1 MKGRSKMEGQQ
12 PDARQSLYES
22 ILLVLMNEEVDIS
35 RVKNGI
41 YMALNGY
48 EVQERTTEIALI
60 SQGRNEQLMKRFLLA
75 KTVRGCTPRTL
86 EYYRSTL
93 KFVFDYI
100 NKTVDDITSDDVRI
114 YSIMRMR
121 RDGITAVTAD
131 NELRI
136 LRSFFN
142 YLQQEEILLRNPM
155 TKIERIK
162 APKVKKEA
170 FTDMEIEKIR
180 IQAIETGLKEAMI
193 AETLL
198 STGARVA
205 ELSQVKLCDIE
216 GKRMLVHGK
225 GQKDRYVYLNAKAE
239 LAMSRY
245 LKTRDD
251 DNPYLIP
258 GCKMGKGEQK
268 VGRPAKYNRYGH
280 IGTSGIEIIVRKLA
294 KAAGVAEGN
303 PHKYRRTC
311 ATMALRKG
319 MPIEQV
325 SKMLGHERIETTQIY
340 LDLGEED
347 LKAAH
352 RRYVV

>member
-1 MKGRSKMEGQQ
+1 MEGQQ
-12 PDARQSLYES
+12 TDARQSLYEN
-22 ILLVLMNEEVDIS
+22 LLMVLMNKEMDIGC
-35 RVKNGI
+35 VKDGI
-41 YMALNGY
+41 YAAISKY
-48 EVQERTTEIALI
+48 EIQERTTEVALI
-60 SQGRNEQLMKRFLLA
+60 SQERNEQLMKRFLLA
-75 KTVRGCTPRTL
+75 KTVKGCTPQTL
-86 EYYRSTL
+86 EYYRSAL

-100 NKTVDDITSDDVRI
+100 GKTVDDITSDDIRI
-114 YSIMRMR
+114 YSVMRMR

-136 LRSFFN
+136 LRSFYG
-142 YLQQEEILLRNPM
+142 YLQQEEILLKNPM

-180 IQAIETGLKEAMI
+180 LQAIETGPRETMI
-193 AETLL
+193 VETLL

-205 ELSQVKLCDIE
+205 ELAQVKLCNIE

-239 LAMSRY
+239 LAMGRY
-245 LKTRDD
+245 LKTRND

-258 GCKMGKGEQK
+258 GCVMEKGEQK
-268 VGRPAKYNRYGH
+268 IGRPAERNRYGH
-280 IGTSGIEIIVRKLA
+280 IGKGGIETIVRDIA
-294 KAAGVAEGN
+294 EGAGVTKGN

-311 ATMALRKG
+311 ATMALRRG

-325 SKMLGHERIETTQIY
+325 SKMLGHESIETTQIY
-340 LDLGEED
+340 LDLSEED

>member
-1 MKGRSKMEGQQ
+1 MEGRQ
-12 PDARQSLYES
+12 PDARQSLYEN
-22 ILLVLMNEEVDIS
+22 LLMVLMNEEVDIS

-41 YMALNGY
+41 YVVLSEY

-60 SQGRNEQLMKRFLLA
+60 SQERNEQLLKRFLLA

-86 EYYRSTL
+86 EFYRNTL
-93 KFVFDYI
+93 KFVFGYI
-100 NKTVDDITSDDVRI
+100 NKTVDDITSDDIRI
-114 YSIMRMR
+114 YSIMRMK
-121 RDGITAVTAD
+121 RDGVTPVTAD

-142 YLQQEEILLRNPM
+142 YLQQEEILLKNPM

-162 APKVKKEA
+162 AKRVKKEA
-170 FTDMEIEKIR
+170 FTDMEIEKLR
-180 IQAIETGLKEAMI
+180 LQAIETGLRESMI
-193 AETLL
+193 VEILL
-198 STGARVA
+198 STGMRVS
-205 ELSQVKLCDIE
+205 ELAQVKLYEID
-216 GKRMLVHGK
+216 GKRVLVHGK

-239 LAMSRY
+239 LAMNRY

-258 GCKMGKGEQK
+258 GWKMGKGEQK
-268 VGRPAKYNRYGH
+268 TGRPAAHNMYGH
-280 IGTSGIEIIVRKLA
+280 IGTSGIEIIARNIA
-294 KAAGVAEGN
+294 KAAGVTEGN

-311 ATMALRKG
+311 ATMALRRG
-319 MPIEQV
+319 MPVEQV
-325 SKMLGHERIETTQIY
+325 SKMLGHEQLATTQIY

-352 RRYVV
+352 RKYVV